1 MAKRFSIFLF
11 FISILFYENASAIS
25 IETLEQ
31 QWKWANFDEKNGL
44 IRSAFN
50 SVYQAKNGVIWTV
63 SDNGI
68 FYYDH
73 FKWNRVKAF
82 NATDRFSN
90 PGIIDEDSKGNLY
103 TCFYDTLFIISE
115 QNVRKILF
123 SINQENILIEQA
135 FFKSDSVYIKYRIKN
150 ENFFRL
156 GLVVNGK
163 ISSFW
168 SGEKYPI
175 TPYTTLF
182 KTKAGNIYFSINE
195 KIFKIQNNQVKYL
208 CSVSSEKCK
217 ISQISENKKGDGF
230 VAYASIPSDFKIHR
244 FNFNLS
250 NTTKKVLLQ
259 STNFPR
265 SLDIFNDGNI
275 LILNRQGNTSILD
288 KNNQFHEW
296 LKPSNVGSRNF
307 VFIDENESIWMGS
320 FGKLHWFQTNSKYWS
335 FRKFKYKGNNND
347 CKSLFMDKDS
357 NIWTS
362 LMAGLVKIDKY
373 GNETFI
379 ESANGQKIREITTI
393 NQDENGKIWIGSGAV
408 KNMTFSFDGKT
419 WTHHNS
425 NNGLTNQCIHK
436 IEKGIDG
443 KLYFLVFINKGF
455 LNGDG
460 EGIYILDRGKFLK
473 PNWVKK
479 LKQKRFYSFLQQKD
493 SSIWLVGLGYIVKIK
508 NDSIYE
514 FQVKNG
520 LPNNNIYDLT
530 EDTTGKIWFFA
541 IPKGLHYIENK
552 KVNYID
558 NQQDQDSKRSVAEIL
573 IDNKGIIWYTGSEG
587 VYAYSN
593 YSHFHI
599 DQKVGLQSQTAWP
612 IIQLKNKLYIG
623 TNGEGINT
631 LDLSIL
637 DIPAPEVIL
646 SPIQVEGKEA
656 GFVWKAFT
664 YDQSYPDDYSLSYS
678 VNGGPWSVWSTE
690 QQVIVQGLKFGENKL
705 EYRVKGIFPNNNMTV
720 YESSIKVPYPYY
732 AQINFILPIL
742 LLLFALLFLSIKYLI
757 NNKKNISGLINKE
770 KRMESYIRSMPF
782 NSAILN
788 EQGICLESFFTYNS
802 RGQEFSIQVNQSLPQ
817 MFNPQKSLE
826 IKQAIERCIHLQFYE
841 TKEFTFQNKNGE
853 TKHYEIRISPFEES
867 SEKTNKTLVVFIDVT
882 ESKLN
887 QEELLKA
894 KQIAE
899 KANQTKM
906 QFLSNMSHEI
916 RTPMNAIIG
925 ITDMMF
931 DDIEEPVQK
940 ENLSLIKR
948 SADNLLVIINDI
960 LDISKIESGKV
971 EIEYIDFNLIE
982 LIEQLI
988 GTFKFKAAKKGIKFH
1003 HSFQRNTPEY
1013 LHGDPVRLNQ
1023 ILVNLIGNAIKFTEK
1038 GEVKLEILIIEIV
1051 KNQVRLKFKVIDTG
1065 IGIAAE
1071 SQSKIFE
1078 SFAQEGRTITRRF
1091 GGTGLGLSISKHL
1104 AELLNGTIELES
1116 EQGKGSI
1123 FTVILPFKLALK
1135 LNKLEYISQEN
1146 RNLQNIKILLV
1157 EDNNMNQIVA
1167 NQLLKKWNAQVK
1179 CVFNGIE
1186 ALEILQKEEFDLILM
1201 DLQMPEMDG
1210 YEATKNIRK
1219 QKKWNKI
1226 PIIALTADAFP
1237 EIKKQALETGMDE
1250 FISKP
1255 FNQDEL
1261 YFKISKLVFNH

>member
-1 MAKRFSIFLF
+1 MLKRFSIFLL
-11 FISILFYENASAIS
+11 FISILFYKNASSIS

-44 IRSAFN
+44 IRTAFN
-50 SVYQAKNGVIWTV
+50 SVYQAKNGDIWTV
-63 SDNGI
+63 SDKGI

-73 FKWNRVKAF
+73 FKWNLVKAY

-103 TCFYDTLFIISE
+103 TCFYDTLFIVSK
-115 QNVRKILF
+115 QNIRKIHF
-123 SINQENILIEQA
+123 SINKENILIEQA
-135 FFKSDSVYIKYRIKN
+135 FFKSDSLYVKYRIKS

-156 GLVVNGK
+156 GLIVKGRLSN
-163 ISSFW
+163 IW
-168 SGEKYPI
+168 SGEKYPE
-175 TPYTTLF
+175 TPYTNLF
-182 KTKAGNIYFSINE
+182 KTKAGNIYFSANE
-195 KIFKIQNNQVKYL
+195 KIFKIQNNQVSYL

-230 VAYASIPSDFKIHR
+230 VAFASVPSDFKINR

-250 NTTKKVLLQ
+250 NSTKEVLLQ

-296 LKPSNVGSRNF
+296 AKPSNVGSRNF
-307 VFIDENESIWMGS
+307 VFIDKNESIWMGS
-320 FGKLHWFQTNSKYWS
+320 FGKIHWFQTKSKYWS
-335 FRKFKYKGNNND
+335 YRKFRFKGNNND

-362 LMAGLVKIDKY
+362 LLSGLVKIDKY
-373 GNETFI
+373 GNETYI
-379 ESANGQKIREITTI
+379 ESANGHTIREITTI
-393 NQDENGKIWIGSGAV
+393 NQDENGKIWIGSGAL
-408 KNMTFSFDGKT
+408 KNMTFSYDGKT
-419 WTHHNS
+419 WTQHNS
-425 NNGLTNQCIHK
+425 TNGFTNQSVHK

-455 LNGDG
+455 QNEGG
-460 EGIYILDRGKFLK
+460 EGIYTYDKGKFLK
-473 PNWVKK
+473 PNWAYK

-493 SSIWLVGLGYIVKIK
+493 SSIWLVGLSYIVKIK
-508 NDSIYE
+508 QNNIYE

-520 LPNNNIYDLT
+520 LPNGNIYDLT
-530 EDTTGKIWFFA
+530 EDKSGKIWFFA
-541 IPKGLHYIENK
+541 VPKGLHYIENN
-552 KVNYID
+552 KVNNID
-558 NQQDQDSKRSVAEIL
+558 NLQDQDSKRSVAEIL
-573 IDNKGIIWYTGSEG
+573 IDNKDIIWYTGSEG
-587 VYAYSN
+587 LFAYSN
-593 YSHFHI
+593 YSHYQI

-612 IIQLKNKLYIG
+612 IIQINNKLYVG

-637 DIPAPEVIL
+637 DIPAPEVVL

-664 YDQSYPDDYSLSYS
+664 YDQSYPDEYSLSYS
-678 VNGGPWSVWSTE
+678 LNGGPWSAWSTE

-705 EYRVKGIFPNNNMTV
+705 KYRVKGIFPNHHMKL
-720 YESSIKVPYPYY
+720 YESAIRVPYPYY

-742 LLLFALLFLSIKYLI
+742 LLVIALLFLSIKYLI
-757 NNKKNISGLINKE
+757 NNKKNISGLIIKE

-788 EQGICLESFFTYNS
+788 EQGICLESFFPYNS
-802 RGQEFSIQVNQSLPQ
+802 KGQDFSIQVNQSLLQ
-817 MFNPQKSLE
+817 MFEPLKSLE

-841 TKEFTFQNKNGE
+841 TKEFTFQNKNGD
-853 TKHYEIRISPFEES
+853 TKYYEIRISPFEES
-867 SEKTNKTLVVFIDVT
+867 NEITNKAIIVFIDVT

-887 QEELLKA
+887 QEELMKA

-925 ITDMMF
+925 ITDMML
-931 DDIEEPVQK
+931 DEIEEPIQK

-960 LDISKIESGKV
+960 LDISKIESGKI
-971 EIEYIDFNLIE
+971 EIDYIDFNLIE

-988 GTFKFKAAKKGIKFH
+988 GTFKFKADKKGLKFQY
-1003 HSFQRNTPEY
+1003 SFQRNTPEY

-1023 ILVNLIGNAIKFTEK
+1023 ILVNLIGNAIKFTER
-1038 GEVKLEILIIEIV
+1038 GEVKLEILISEIENNDV
-1051 KNQVRLKFKVIDTG
+1051 KLKFKVIDTG
-1065 IGIAAE
+1065 IGIASE

-1104 AELLNGTIELES
+1104 AELLHGTIELES
-1116 EQGKGSI
+1116 EQGRGSI
-1123 FTVILPFKLALK
+1123 FTVTIPFKLALK
-1135 LNKLEYISQEN
+1135 LNKLQYISQEN

-1167 NQLLKKWNAQVK
+1167 NQLLKKWNAQVTGA
-1179 CVFNGIE
+1179 FNGIE
-1186 ALEILQKEEFDLILM
+1186 ALEILHKEEFDLILM

-1210 YEATKNIRK
+1210 YEATKNIRE

-1237 EIKKQALETGMDE
+1237 EIKKQALEAGMDE

-1261 YFKISKLVFNH
+1261 YHKISKLVFNH